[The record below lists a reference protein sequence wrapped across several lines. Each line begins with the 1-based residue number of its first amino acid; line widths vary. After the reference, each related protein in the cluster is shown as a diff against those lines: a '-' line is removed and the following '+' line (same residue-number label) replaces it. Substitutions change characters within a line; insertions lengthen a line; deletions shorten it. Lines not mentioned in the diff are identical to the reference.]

1 MSQFICFSLKKE
13 LYLLHTNLLSA
24 MQSHPHS
31 TPESVLA
38 TGTSASIVTATVCPI
53 LAAAKTRAKAL
64 KKWRKQERLRFF
76 SSLCASFHALGFS
89 F

>member
-1 MSQFICFSLKKE
+1 
-13 LYLLHTNLLSA
+13 

-38 TGTSASIVTATVCPI
+38 TDGTPAAAPCPI
-53 LAAAKTRAKAL
+53 LAAAKARAKDL

-76 SSLCASFHALGFS
+76 SGVCASLHALGFS

>member
-1 MSQFICFSLKKE
+1 
-13 LYLLHTNLLSA
+13 

-31 TPESVLA
+31 APESVLA
-38 TGTSASIVTATVCPI
+38 TGSNAPVQAAAPCPL
-53 LAAAKTRAKAL
+53 LAAAKAQAKAL

-76 SSLCASFHALGFS
+76 SGFCASLHALGFS

>member
-1 MSQFICFSLKKE
+1 
-13 LYLLHTNLLSA
+13 

-31 TPESVLA
+31 PTESVLA
-38 TGTSASIVTATVCPI
+38 TASSALDPIAAPCPI
-53 LAAAKTRAKAL
+53 LAAVKARAKAM

-76 SSLCASFHALGFS
+76 SGWCAGLHALGFS